1 MSTQL
6 DLQEQEQLDTLK
18 AFWKQYGNL
27 VTWVLILVLGAFA
40 AWNGWQYWQ
49 REQGFKA
56 GAMFDELDRA
66 AQAGDVDKTARIFAD
81 LKERFADTAF
91 AEQGALATAKLQFDK
106 GQADAAKATL
116 AWLSDKA
123 TQDEIRTLAR
133 LRLSA
138 LQYAAKQYDEALKT
152 LDGATAKGFE
162 PLVADRRGDVLLAQ
176 GKVDAARAAYQT
188 AWAGLDDK
196 IDYRRVVDAKLT
208 ALGAS
213 PEAAAQAASAPAV
226 SAASASA
233 VPAVSAPA
241 VPAASAPAVPA
252 ASAPAVPAS
261 GASK

>member
-1 MSTQL
+1 MATQL
-6 DLQEQEQLDTLK
+6 DLQEQEQLDALK
-18 AFWKQYGNL
+18 AFWKQNGNL
-27 VTWVLILVLGAFA
+27 VTWVLILVLGGFA

-66 AQAGDVDKTARIFAD
+66 AQAGDADKAGRIFAD
-81 LKERFADTAF
+81 LKERFPSTAF

-116 AWLSDKA
+116 GWLADKG
-123 TQDEIRTLAR
+123 TQDEVRTIAR
-133 LRLSA
+133 LRLA
-138 LQYAAKQYDEALKT
+138 AIQFAAKQFDEALKT
-152 LDGATAKGFE
+152 LDAATAKGFE

-176 GKVDAARAAYQT
+176 GKAGAAKAAYQT

-213 PEAAAQAASAPAV
+213 PQAAEQAAS
-226 SAASASA
+226 
-233 VPAVSAPA
+233 
-241 VPAASAPAVPA
+241 VPAAA
-252 ASAPAVPAS
+252 AAS